1 MLSLCF
7 PLRQRRV
14 VRRSATS
21 YANRYPFPSPDFDR
35 LAKEKGTKKNKKGKN
50 NEKSRAPSPILG
62 AQFRALAITGSGLHR
77 SVVFVWS
84 VKKMAKRQ
92 RRHRCGQDHFQVIV
106 ATPNKVRQR
115 NETCRM
121 DRKSPSREIH
131 CGHIETCHPL
141 RYIYGHCNPL
151 TIGATDT
158 NMLFFSCDVSFIE
171 QK

>member
-1 MLSLCF
+1 MRMLSLCF

-84 VKKMAKRQ
+84 VKKWRN
-92 RRHRCGQDHFQVIV
+92 DSV
-106 ATPNKVRQR
+106 AIAADKTISRSLLLPQTRSD
-115 NETCRM
+115 NETKRAAWIGS
-121 DRKSPSREIH
+121 RPREKSIVDILKHAIH
-131 CGHIETCHPL
+131 CVTFTAIVTL
-141 RYIYGHCNPL
+141 
-151 TIGATDT
+151 
-158 NMLFFSCDVSFIE
+158 
-171 QK
+171 